1 MKSLITNI
9 KQWGKDRGITIN
21 GNPMTQAIKTLE
33 ETQELLLAINT
44 QDKEGIKDAIGDVV
58 VTLIMQTELQGFEFE
73 DCIAHA
79 YDIIKD
85 RKGYLNEY
93 GDFIKDETITTSNR

>member
-1 MKSLITNI
+1 MTTIVNNI
-9 KQWGKDRGITIN
+9 KSWGKDRGITIN

-44 QDKEGIKDAIGDVV
+44 NDKEGIKDAIGDVV
-58 VTLIMQTELQGFEFE
+58 VTLIMQCELQGFELE
-73 DCIAHA
+73 DCVRHA

-93 GDFIKDETITTSNR
+93 GDFIKDV

>member
-1 MKSLITNI
+1 MKEVVNKI
-9 KQWGKDRGITIN
+9 KEWGKDRGITIN
-21 GNPMTQAIKTLE
+21 GSPMTQAIKTLE

-58 VTLIMQTELQGFEFE
+58 VTLIMQCELQDFELE
-73 DCIAHA
+73 DCIEHA

-93 GDFIKDETITTSNR
+93 GDFIKNETLTTSD